1 MNIYQIQLLDSVF
14 KTNSLA
20 KTAVE
25 FGCAYQNVAYQ
36 LNKLDEEF
44 GIKILTKNKNGSV
57 FTSDGLLFYSYA
69 IKILENYI

>member
-57 FTSDGLLFYSYA
+57 F
-69 IKILENYI
+69 

>member
-44 GIKILTKNKNGSV
+44 GIKILTRNKNGSAFNGYRLSNNFQFSMFNV
-57 FTSDGLLFYSYA
+57 Q
-69 IKILENYI
+69 